1 MEGGVGVGVGVVAS
15 SRWAGKDAN
24 CAGLNGMGSC
34 AAPHTCT
41 PSPHPTLIPP
51 LPFAPTPAP
60 YRPLLP
66 QLMAQEAGLH
76 VDMAGFQAA
85 MEEAKELSRAGQK
98 KGAATG
104 LKFQAEET
112 AYLQNMCGGI

>member
-1 MEGGVGVGVGVVAS
+1 
-15 SRWAGKDAN
+15 
-24 CAGLNGMGSC
+24 
-34 AAPHTCT
+34 
-41 PSPHPTLIPP
+41 
-51 LPFAPTPAP
+51 
-60 YRPLLP
+60 
-66 QLMAQEAGLH
+66 MAQEAGLH

-112 AYLQNMCGGI
+112 AYLQNMCGGGGRRPGGGCWARAAGPRSQQGGLMNRVVLCRVV